1 MILFCHF
8 ANSTSFGPLQTTCW
22 FQPDVGF
29 CDETSP
35 TSTCLCELITQ
46 QHHRPS
52 DHQMHS
58 WLTIKDPEI
67 EDRFSKQSL
76 FNKKNYSFSK
86 LSCCIRRENY
96 RVWVLYIYI
105 YIDDFFGAK
114 LSFPEASVTW
124 SIAEDCPKIKRT
136 WLCGLG
142 AKEMRERDP
151 WHHRHHLFMHDILI
165 I

>member
-76 FNKKNYSFSK
+76 FNKKTTVFPNYHVVSDVKITGCGF
-86 LSCCIRRENY
+86 C
-96 RVWVLYIYI
+96 IYI

-114 LSFPEASVTW
+114 LSFPEASVT
-124 SIAEDCPKIKRT
+124 
-136 WLCGLG
+136 
-142 AKEMRERDP
+142 
-151 WHHRHHLFMHDILI
+151 
-165 I
+165 